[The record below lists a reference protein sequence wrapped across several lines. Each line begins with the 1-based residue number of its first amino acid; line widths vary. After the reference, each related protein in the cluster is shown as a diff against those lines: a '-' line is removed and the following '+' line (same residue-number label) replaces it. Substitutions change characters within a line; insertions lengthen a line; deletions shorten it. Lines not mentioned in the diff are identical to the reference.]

1 MCRFNFPFS
10 GASDSLMSRAKTA
23 IENAGGAFNG
33 NETNG
38 TFQVKTPLGIVGGE
52 YGIVEHEISIYV
64 SNKPFLLSCK
74 RIEKELSKVMR

>member
-38 TFQVKTPLGIVGGE
+38 TFKVKTPLGNVGGE
-52 YGIVEHEISIYV
+52 YGIVEQEISIYV